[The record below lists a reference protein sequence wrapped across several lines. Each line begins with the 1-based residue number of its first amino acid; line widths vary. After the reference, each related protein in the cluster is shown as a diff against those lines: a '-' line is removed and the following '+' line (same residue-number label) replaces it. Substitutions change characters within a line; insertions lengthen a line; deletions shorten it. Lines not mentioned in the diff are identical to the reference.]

1 MDEASNIAFALKRA
15 RGPMAGNDDMANG
28 TDHRVYTDA
37 VTAQLGERVTNL
49 GRRQTDLEAEMRAG
63 FKAMENGMT
72 TLASEM
78 RTSVAALSTNLA
90 ERNKP
95 QWQALGVALT
105 FCIALGG
112 LAYWPI
118 QTATTDLKGAVMVI
132 TEKMVTQKEM
142 EWRTA
147 RGAEDRQRTELA
159 IKEIR
164 EDQVPRKE
172 LDRVF
177 NSYDQQKTDMQR
189 QIDEVKQAQGNVYGA
204 RDILLDLRERI
215 DRIERQRLSQP
226 AS

>member
-1 MDEASNIAFALKRA
+1 
-15 RGPMAGNDDMANG
+15 MAGNDDMPNG
-28 TDHRVYTDA
+28 TDHRIYTDA

-105 FCIALGG
+105 FAAILGG

-118 QTATTDLKGAVMVI
+118 QSATNDLKLSVSAI
-132 TEKMVTQKEM
+132 ADKMVTQNEM
-142 EWRTA
+142 DWRTA
-147 RGAEDRQRTELA
+147 RGSEDRQRTDVA
-159 IKEIR
+159 IKELR
-164 EDQVPRKE
+164 QDQVPRGE
-172 LDRVF
+172 HERVWTA
-177 NSYDQQKTDMQR
+177 YDQRFIDQQR
-189 QIDEVKQAQGNVYGA
+189 QIDEVKQQQGSVYGQ
-204 RDILLDLRERI
+204 RDVILDLRERL
-215 DRIERQRLSQP
+215 DRMERQRLAQP
-226 AS
+226 SG